1 MTDQATKERKPRQKL
16 GQIELYSQEG
26 NQLTRLD
33 IPIPQDLKS
42 ADAMERWLKKTAEVD
57 GEYIFLRR
65 IVGVQFSKRPTV
77 EVVTKR
83 I

>member
-1 MTDQATKERKPRQKL
+1 
-16 GQIELYSQEG
+16 
-26 NQLTRLD
+26 
-33 IPIPQDLKS
+33 
-42 ADAMERWLKKTAEVD
+42 MERWLKKTAEVD